1 MNQYDSDGNLYSREC
16 KLGDVFD
23 EVEKIAFNYKYDIPK
38 DLFKNC
44 LHIEGTFFS
53 KAKTFSVDQFETI
66 AMPSVLII
74 VPKKF
79 LILNDRGN
87 GMFEMGNWDWHKR
100 GYGYKVPYYFL
111 TPEGEKTRDV
121 KEAKIIYENYGNM
134 RHHQQ
139 DVRFLNYVLKVPEDY
154 YIVESWLSYDAQEW
168 LDKNH
173 PLPRKAVSKKTRLEV
188 YEMFGHR
195 CAYCGEEIKDIKDL
209 RVDHI
214 VSYMNNKGADDISN
228 FYPACD
234 VCNRVKSTETL
245 EEFKNSIRHCG
256 GIHRKRKKPL
266 IADSDKIAIKY
277 DLTKEDHEITFY
289 FEEVEKK
296 C

>member
-23 EVEKIAFNYKYDIPK
+23 EVETIIFNYKRDIPK
-38 DLFKNC
+38 EVFKNC
-44 LHIEGTFFS
+44 LHVTGVFFAKS
-53 KAKTFSVDQFETI
+53 KQFSVDNYQTI
-66 AMPSVLII
+66 AMPHVLII
-74 VPKKF
+74 VPKNF

-87 GMFEMGNWDWHKR
+87 GMFEMDNWDWHKR
-100 GYGYKVPYYFL
+100 GYGYRVPYYFL

-121 KEAKIIYENYGNM
+121 NEARIIYVNCSNSG
-134 RHHQQ
+134 HHQQ
-139 DVRFLNYVLKVPEDY
+139 DIRFLNYVLKVPDDY
-154 YIVESWLSYDAQEW
+154 YIVESWHSYDAQEW

-214 VSYMNNKGADDISN
+214 VSFMENKGADDISN

-234 VCNRVKSTETL
+234 VCNRVKSCSTL
-245 EEFKNSIRHCG
+245 EGFKKSIRHCG
-256 GIHRKRKKPL
+256 FIHRKRKKPL
-266 IADSDKIAIKY
+266 MADSDKIAIKY
-277 DLTKEDHEITFY
+277 GLTKDDHKITFY
-289 FEEVEKK
+289 FEKENI
-296 C
+296 